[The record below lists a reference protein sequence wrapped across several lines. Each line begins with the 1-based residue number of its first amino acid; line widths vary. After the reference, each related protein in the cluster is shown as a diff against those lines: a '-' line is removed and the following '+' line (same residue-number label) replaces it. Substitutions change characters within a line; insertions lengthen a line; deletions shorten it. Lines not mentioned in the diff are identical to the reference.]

1 MTGEIE
7 YRPERYRRQY
17 VESPESLRRAVSD
30 LTGADAIGVDIEM
43 GQRMI
48 RRPGGVQ
55 DWKHILALIQ
65 VASDEVSVVVDP
77 LRCSDLS
84 PLAPLLEGEATKVFL
99 GGGQDV
105 ALLDAAGIPPVN
117 VADVGEVAYAVFG
130 RREDGMAAL
139 SKRILDLSLDKTVRR
154 A

>member
-1 MTGEIE
+1 MTAHDTG
-7 YRPERYRRQY
+7 YHPERYRREY
-17 VESPESLRRAVSD
+17 VQDPAALATAAD
-30 LTGADAIGVDIEM
+30 ALAGADAVGVDIEM

-48 RRPGGVQ
+48 RHPGGVQ
-55 DWKHILALIQ
+55 EWKHILALVQI
-65 VASDEVSVVVDP
+65 ASSDVSIVVDP

-84 PLAPLLEGEATKVFL
+84 PLAPLLAGTATKVFL

-105 ALLDAAGIPPVN
+105 ALLEAAGIPACN

-139 SKRILDLSLDKTVRR
+139 S
-154 A
+154 